1 MSIAGITAGQLKQY
15 IEKIERLEEE
25 KTGIAA
31 DIREVFA
38 EAKGNGYDPKI
49 MRQVLKIRKM
59 DREEMEEQEEL
70 VTLYCQALGMLP
82 GSPAA
87 QQMARELETIDDAA

>member
-1 MSIAGITAGQLKQY
+1 MPDVAGITGSQLKQY

-38 EAKGNGYDPKI
+38 EAKGNGFDTKI
-49 MRQVLKIRKM
+49 MKQVLKIRKM
-59 DREEMEEQEEL
+59 DRAEVEEQEEL
-70 VTLYCQALGMLP
+70 LALYCQALGMMP
-82 GSPAA
+82 MGNEAR
-87 QQMARELETIDDAA
+87 QMAAEIDEAA